1 METNNVSE
9 NIQRESMIRAMI
21 KVYQKDEENKI
32 IGADLTD
39 FSVPPQ
45 VNGHIPDI
53 VVKTSDSYVL
63 LEAETCNSIDKDETK
78 LQLTTLHNYATQN
91 NIRFDMVIPKSCL
104 DKVNKKLSELNIS
117 AKIWSAAN
125 L

>member
-1 METNNVSE
+1 MEKNNVSE
-9 NIQRESMIRAMI
+9 SVQRESMIRAMI

-32 IGADLTD
+32 IGADLAD
-39 FSVPPQ
+39 FSIPPQ

-53 VVKTSDSYVL
+53 VVKTPESYVL
-63 LEAETCNSIDKDETK
+63 LEAETCGSIDTDKTK
-78 LQLTTLHNYATQN
+78 LQLTTLHNYAAQN

-125 L
+125 F